1 MYIIRF
7 SKNVLHLRAQ
17 YVGVNSLFPG
27 KKVDIAIQRKET
39 NLFLR
44 KERPTGQLGG
54 GRGRGGEAG
63 S

>member
-1 MYIIRF
+1 MFKIRF
-7 SKNVLHLRAQ
+7 TKYVLYLRAQ
-17 YVGVNSLFPG
+17 YICRSEQFVSRE
-27 KKVDIAIQRKET
+27 KVDIAIQRKET

-54 GRGRGGEAG
+54 GRGGEAG